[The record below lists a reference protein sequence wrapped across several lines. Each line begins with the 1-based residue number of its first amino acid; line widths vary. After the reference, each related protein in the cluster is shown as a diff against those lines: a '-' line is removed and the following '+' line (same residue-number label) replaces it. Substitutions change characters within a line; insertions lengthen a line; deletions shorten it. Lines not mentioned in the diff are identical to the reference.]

1 MAETTHNQN
10 LLRWSLKHIDIE
22 YLLNEHKLEFT
33 PLEFETRL
41 KYQFLKQDKGLE
53 FTPLE
58 FETWL
63 NVCFK
68 MQQMI
73 RIYSVGV

>member
-58 FETWL
+58 FET
-63 NVCFK
+63 
-68 MQQMI
+68 
-73 RIYSVGV
+73 SVHPVA